1 MEWWQAILLG
11 IVQGLTEFL
20 PVSSSGHLM
29 IFKELLGVDA
39 EGFLDFTVTVHLA
52 TVLATLVVFWGAIW
66 QLLKGLFKFKY
77 NDETDYICKILVSLI
92 PVMIVGFF
100 FKDQVDALF
109 SGSLKQVAV
118 GLCITAA
125 LLVLSDQ
132 IGKRI
137 RAPKAKDTRN
147 GISYGQAAL
156 VGVAQ
161 AFAVVPGVS
170 RSGST
175 IATGLLSG
183 VKRDVMAQFSF
194 LMVLI
199 PIIGEQSLDLLK
211 VATGHEAFGGTVGA
225 TALMLGFAAAF
236 VAGFFAKEYPIER
249 RSPAQMFPLL
259 LPKVPGCGIAF
270 PEASGLGDTLRSAVP
285 LAGSISEP
293 EAGFSG
299 LLGAPAVLE
308 FSSDQTNTWG
318 R

>member
-1 MEWWQAILLG
+1 MDWWQAILLG

-29 IFKELLGVDA
+29 IFKELLGADA
-39 EGFLDFTVTVHLA
+39 EGFLDFTVTVHFA
-52 TVLATLVVFWGAIW
+52 TVLATIVVFWGAIW
-66 QLLKGLFKFKY
+66 QLLKGFFKFQY

-211 VATGHEAFGGTVGA
+211 VATGHETLGGTVGA

-236 VAGFFAKEYPIER
+236 LAGFFACKVMIAIVRKAKLSWFALYC
-249 RSPAQMFPLL
+249 LL
-259 LPKVPGCGIAF
+259 VAILIFV
-270 PEASGLGDTLRSAVP
+270 
-285 LAGSISEP
+285 LA
-293 EAGFSG
+293 
-299 LLGAPAVLE
+299 
-308 FSSDQTNTWG
+308 
-318 R
+318 